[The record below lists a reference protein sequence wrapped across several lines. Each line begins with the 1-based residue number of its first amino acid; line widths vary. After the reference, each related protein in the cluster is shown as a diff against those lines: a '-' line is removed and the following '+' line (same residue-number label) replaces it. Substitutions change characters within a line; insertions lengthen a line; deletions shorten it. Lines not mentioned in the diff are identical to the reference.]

1 MEQLDKVRRLI
12 RVAKGEAQPDLLLE
26 NVNLVNVFTGEIYL
40 TNVAL
45 MQGTIAG
52 VGTQYREAEE
62 RLDLKGKYLTPG
74 LMDAHVH
81 LESSLLT
88 PAEYARAIIPH
99 GTTSVFIDPHEIANV
114 LGTAGINY
122 ILEGSEGIPL
132 DVYVL
137 APSCVPATDLE
148 TSGATITKED
158 IESLLLKDR
167 VLGLAEVM
175 NFPGVLAG
183 DHGVLGKVMA
193 AKSLGKPIDGHCPG
207 LRNSPLNAYLLP
219 GIESD
224 HETIDRDEAQ
234 EKLRAGMWL
243 MIREGSAAKNL
254 IDLLPAITQ
263 ENHWRCVWATDDLE
277 VGDILSEGH
286 INAILR
292 KAVKEGFD
300 VIKAVRMATINT
312 AQRFGLK
319 HVGAV
324 APGYRAD
331 LVIFDDL
338 RDFKPV
344 MVIKDGRVVCKNGE
358 VTVPVRKWVDPNVL
372 NTVRITPIEIEDLKL
387 KIEEDNA
394 RVIGLV
400 PGQVVTRS
408 LVCKTNKDAQGRVL
422 SDVDRDILKIA
433 VIERHKATG
442 NIGLGLVTGLG
453 LKEGAMASSVA
464 HDSHNIVVA
473 GENDLDMLVAVKE
486 IERLQ
491 GGFVAANRG
500 KITAS
505 LPLPIAGLIS
515 TESAE
520 DVSEALNGVIGAAE
534 SQGVSL
540 ENPFFALSFLALPVI
555 PELKITDKGLIDVRQ
570 FRVVPL
576 GVS

>member
-1 MEQLDKVRRLI
+1 MGDLDKVRRLI
-12 RVAKGEAQPDLLLE
+12 KVAKGEAQPDLLLE
-26 NVNLVNVFTGEIYL
+26 NVHLINVFTGEIYV

-52 VGTQYREAEE
+52 VGTQYRDGKE
-62 RLDLKGKYLTPG
+62 RLDIKGKYLTPG

-81 LESSLLT
+81 IESSLLT

-114 LGTAGINY
+114 LGTVGINY
-122 ILEGSEGIPL
+122 ILEGSKGIPL

-158 IESLLLKDR
+158 IESFLLKDR

-183 DHGVLGKVMA
+183 DHGVLGKVMV

-207 LRNSPLNAYLLP
+207 LRNSPLNAYVST

-224 HETIDRDEAQ
+224 HETIDKGEAQ

-254 IDLLPAITQ
+254 KDLLPAITQ
-263 ENHWRCVWATDDLE
+263 ESHWRCVWATDDLE
-277 VGDILSEGH
+277 VKDILSEGH

-292 KAVKEGFD
+292 KALKEGLD
-300 VIKAVRMATINT
+300 IIKAVRMATINT

-338 RDFKPV
+338 KDFKPV
-344 MVIKDGRVVCKNGE
+344 IVIKDGRVVCKNGE
-358 VTVPVRKWVDPNVL
+358 VTAPVRKWVDPNVL
-372 NTVRITPIEIEDLKL
+372 NTIRIRPIEIEDFKL
-387 KIEEDNA
+387 KIEGDNA

-400 PGQVVTRS
+400 PGQIVTKS
-408 LVCKTNKDAQGRVL
+408 LVCKVNKDAQGHVL
-422 SDVDRDILKIA
+422 SDVEQDILKIA

-464 HDSHNIVVA
+464 HDSHNIVVV

-491 GGFVAANRG
+491 GGFVVANRG
-500 KITAS
+500 NVTAS

-520 DVSEALNGVIGAAE
+520 DVSEALNRVIGAAE

-540 ENPFFALSFLALPVI
+540 ENPFFALSFLSLPVI
-555 PELKITDKGLIDVRQ
+555 PELKITDKGLIDVEQ
-570 FRVVPL
+570 FRMVPL
-576 GVS
+576 EIS